1 MAKKKSDLAVPK
13 SDSPKSNRRKN
24 CDSSNLLPIAV
35 DNQSSIAKPTRV
47 IARRNN
53 SNDKPVTN
61 CDQFITVPHIE
72 SMIFTFRN
80 MQVMVDRDL
89 AMLYGEETKVMNQ
102 AIKRNVERF
111 PERFRFQLTD
121 EETNKLVT
129 NCDRLSSLKHSSSN
143 PFVFTEQGVAMLS
156 AVLRSETAVSVSVQ
170 IMDAFVAM
178 RHFIASNAQVF
189 QRLEVIEHHQLE
201 MSSHLTKNDN
211 QIAEIF
217 KRLDQENTTPTQ
229 GIFFDGQIF
238 DAYTFVSDLIRS
250 AKKSIVLF
258 DNYVDDTVLTMLDKR
273 KAKVSATIYTQKVKQ
288 QLSLDLAKH
297 NAQYQPIDVKQFDRV
312 HDRYLCIDNTVYHIG
327 ASLKDLGKKWFSF
340 NKMEM
345 KTKDLLWKI

>member
-1 MAKKKSDLAVPK
+1 MAKKKSDIATSSSNTAKANRRKK
-13 SDSPKSNRRKN
+13 SDS
-24 CDSSNLLPIAV
+24 SSLLPEA
-35 DNQSSIAKPTRV
+35 DHSGNAKPTKV
-47 IARRNN
+47 V
-53 SNDKPVTN
+53 SNGEKLKDEPVTN
-61 CDQFITVPHIE
+61 CDQFVTVPRIE
-72 SMIFTFRN
+72 NMIFTFRN
-80 MQVMVDRDL
+80 VQVMVDRDL

-121 EETNKLVT
+121 EETTELVT
-129 NCDRLSSLKHSSSN
+129 KCDRLSSLKHSSSN
-143 PFVFTEQGVAMLS
+143 PYVFTEQGVAMLS

-217 KRLDQENTTPTQ
+217 KRLDKENASPTQ

-273 KAKVSATIYTQKVKQ
+273 SPKVAATIYTKEVKK

-297 NAQYQPIDVKQFDRV
+297 NVQYQPINVKQYDKV

-327 ASLKDLGKKWFSF
+327 ASLKDLGKRWFSF

-345 KTKDLLWKI
+345 TAKKLLENVK

>member
-1 MAKKKSDLAVPK
+1 MFKVANCDLKQNDDMAKKKETKTTEVVA
-13 SDSPKSNRRKN
+13 KSNHLIANNDEPVAN
-24 CDSSNLLPIAV
+24 CDHLLTITPIE
-35 DNQSSIAKPTRV
+35 DMIITLRGIQV
-47 IARRNN
+47 I
-53 SNDKPVTN
+53 
-61 CDQFITVPHIE
+61 
-72 SMIFTFRN
+72 
-80 MQVMVDRDL
+80 VDRDL
-89 AMLYGEETKVMNQ
+89 AKLYGVETKSLNQ
-102 AIKRNVERF
+102 AVRRNLNRF
-111 PERFRFQLTD
+111 PSRFRFQLTK
-121 EETNKLVT
+121 EEVNEVVT
-129 NCDRLSSLKHSSSN
+129 NCDHLLSIKYSPTL
-143 PFVFTEQGVAMLS
+143 PYVFTEQGVAMLAS
-156 AVLRSETAVSVSVQ
+156 VLHSDTAVDVSVK

-178 RHFIASNAQVF
+178 RHFISSNAQVF

-217 KRLDQENTTPTQ
+217 KRLDQENATPTQ

-273 KAKVSATIYTQKVKQ
+273 KSKVTATIYTKSIPKQ
-288 QLSLDLAKH
+288 FSLDLAKH
-297 NAQYQPIDVKQFDRV
+297 NAQYQPIDVKQYDRV

-340 NKMEM
+340 NRMEM
-345 KTKDLLWKI
+345 TAKELLGNMK

>member
-1 MAKKKSDLAVPK
+1 MAKEKKTDIEISAVN
-13 SDSPKSNRRKN
+13 DSE
-24 CDSSNLLPIAV
+24 V
-35 DNQSSIAKPTRV
+35 
-47 IARRNN
+47 
-53 SNDKPVTN
+53 VTN
-61 CDQFITVPHIE
+61 CDHLVPASQIEEMIITLRGV
-72 SMIFTFRN
+72 
-80 MQVMVDRDL
+80 QVIVDRDL
-89 AMLYGEETKVMNQ
+89 AMLYGVETKRMNEQ
-102 AIKRNVERF
+102 VRRNLDRF
-111 PERFRFQLTD
+111 PSRFRFQLTK
-121 EETNKLVT
+121 EEVNEVVA
-129 NCDRLSSLKHSSSN
+129 NCDHLLSIKYSPTL
-143 PFVFTEQGVAMLS
+143 PYVFTEQGVAMLAS
-156 AVLRSETAVSVSVQ
+156 VLHSETAVDVSVK

-201 MSSHLTKNDN
+201 MSSHLTKNDS

-273 KAKVSATIYTQKVKQ
+273 KSKVTATIYTQKVKQ
-288 QLSLDLAKH
+288 QLSLDLEKH
-297 NAQYQPIDVKQFDRV
+297 NAQYQPIDVKQYDKV

-327 ASLKDLGKKWFSF
+327 ASLKDLGKRWFSF

-345 KTKDLLWKI
+345 TAKELLGRIYSYKRLHYTMQCHDLT

>member
-1 MAKKKSDLAVPK
+1 MPVACRAEHVGWLGTAACGGGGVCPYPLPTPK
-13 SDSPKSNRRKN
+13 LETKRMNEQ
-24 CDSSNLLPIAV
+24 V
-35 DNQSSIAKPTRV
+35 
-47 IARRNN
+47 RRNLN
-53 SNDKPVTN
+53 
-61 CDQFITVPHIE
+61 
-72 SMIFTFRN
+72 
-80 MQVMVDRDL
+80 
-89 AMLYGEETKVMNQ
+89 
-102 AIKRNVERF
+102 RF
-111 PERFRFQLTD
+111 PPRFRFQLTRD
-121 EETNKLVT
+121 EVDEVVA
-129 NCDRLSSLKHSSSN
+129 NCDHLLSIKYS
-143 PFVFTEQGVAMLS
+143 PTFPYVFTEQGVAMLAS
-156 AVLRSETAVSVSVQ
+156 VLHIDTAVDVSVK

-211 QIAEIF
+211 QISEIF
-217 KRLDQENTTPTQ
+217 KRLDQENTNPTQ

-273 KAKVSATIYTQKVKQ
+273 KSKVSATIFTKKISQKL
-288 QLSLDLAKH
+288 QLDIEKH
-297 NAQYQPIDVKQFDRV
+297 NSQYQPIDVKQFDKA

-345 KTKDLLWKI
+345 VANELLKRKALIS

>member
-1 MAKKKSDLAVPK
+1 MATVESGSVKG
-13 SDSPKSNRRKN
+13 NRRKK
-24 CDSSNLLPIAV
+24 CDSSNSLTVAI
-35 DNQSSIAKPTRV
+35 DNHSGIAKPKRV
-47 IARRNN
+47 VAKKENL
-53 SNDKPVTN
+53 NDEPVTN
-61 CDQFITVPHIE
+61 CDQYVATPHIE
-72 SMIFTFRN
+72 NMIFTFRN
-80 MQVMVDRDL
+80 VQVMVDRDL

-121 EETNKLVT
+121 EETNELVT

-156 AVLRSETAVSVSVQ
+156 AILRSETAVSVSVQ

-217 KRLDQENTTPTQ
+217 KRLDKENATPTQ

-250 AKKSIVLF
+250 ARKSIVLF

-273 KAKVSATIYTQKVKQ
+273 KSKVTATIYTQKIKQ

-327 ASLKDLGKKWFSF
+327 ASLKDLGKRWFSF

-345 KTKDLLWKI
+345 TAKELLGKI

>member
-1 MAKKKSDLAVPK
+1 MAKKKKVDIEITANDTEVVA
-13 SDSPKSNRRKN
+13 N
-24 CDSSNLLPIAV
+24 CGNLL
-35 DNQSSIAKPTRV
+35 SIKYSPTL
-47 IARRNN
+47 
-53 SNDKPVTN
+53 P
-61 CDQFITVPHIE
+61 
-72 SMIFTFRN
+72 
-80 MQVMVDRDL
+80 
-89 AMLYGEETKVMNQ
+89 Y
-102 AIKRNVERF
+102 
-111 PERFRFQLTD
+111 
-121 EETNKLVT
+121 
-129 NCDRLSSLKHSSSN
+129 
-143 PFVFTEQGVAMLS
+143 VFTEQGVAMLAS
-156 AVLRSETAVSVSVQ
+156 VLHSETAVDVSVK

-273 KAKVSATIYTQKVKQ
+273 QEKVSATIYTRKIKQ
-288 QLSLDLAKH
+288 QFSLDLEKH
-297 NAQYQPIDVKQFDRV
+297 NAQYQTIEVTLYDKG
-312 HDRYLCIDNTVYHIG
+312 HDRFLFIDNTVYHIG
-327 ASLKDLGKKWFSF
+327 ASLKDLGRKWFAFS
-340 NKMEM
+340 KMEM
-345 KTKDLLWKI
+345 KTKELLGKVK

>member
-1 MAKKKSDLAVPK
+1 MGFFIARIIHQAYSRYCIVIP
-13 SDSPKSNRRKN
+13 RKGIYGKEEKTDTEISAMNNTKVVAN
-24 CDSSNLLPIAV
+24 CDHLLTITPIEDMIITLRGV
-35 DNQSSIAKPTRV
+35 QV
-47 IARRNN
+47 I
-53 SNDKPVTN
+53 
-61 CDQFITVPHIE
+61 
-72 SMIFTFRN
+72 
-80 MQVMVDRDL
+80 VDRDL
-89 AMLYGEETKVMNQ
+89 ATLYGVETKALNQ
-102 AIKRNVERF
+102 AVRRNLNRF
-111 PERFRFQLTD
+111 PSRFRFQLTK
-121 EETNKLVT
+121 EEVNEVVT
-129 NCDRLSSLKHSSSN
+129 KCDHLLSIKYSPTL
-143 PFVFTEQGVAMLS
+143 PYVFTEQGVAMLAS
-156 AVLRSETAVSVSVQ
+156 VLHSETAVDVSVK

-217 KRLDQENTTPTQ
+217 KRLDQENITPTQ

-238 DAYTFVSDLIRS
+238 DAYTFVSDLIRT

-273 KAKVSATIYTQKVKQ
+273 KAKVSVTIYTKRVSN
-288 QLSLDLAKH
+288 QLSLDLVKH
-297 NAQYQPIDVKQFDRV
+297 NAQYQPVEVKQFDRV

-327 ASLKDLGKKWFSF
+327 ASLKDLGKRWFSF

-345 KTKDLLWKI
+345 TAKELLGNVK